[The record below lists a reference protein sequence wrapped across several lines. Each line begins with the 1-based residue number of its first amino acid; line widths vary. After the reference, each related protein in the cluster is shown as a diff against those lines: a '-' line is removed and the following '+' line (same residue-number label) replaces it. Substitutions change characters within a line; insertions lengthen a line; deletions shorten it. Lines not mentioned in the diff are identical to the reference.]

1 MDNVPDI
8 KFKYRII
15 RRPEKQSNNIF
26 EYAASLSITHKNE
39 LFLQVEDICIVDF
52 IYKLGLYNSHMNI
65 FEFVPID
72 SADKVLVFNSIDSN
86 NVEIKSDWTTKTI
99 IVKKEDLIN
108 SIVLLRRNFEKE
120 TKAKIEK
127 YYGQ

>member
-1 MDNVPDI
+1 
-8 KFKYRII
+8 
-15 RRPEKQSNNIF
+15 
-26 EYAASLSITHKNE
+26 
-39 LFLQVEDICIVDF
+39 
-52 IYKLGLYNSHMNI
+52 MNI

-108 SIVLLRRNFEKE
+108 SIVLLKKHFEEE

-127 YYGQ
+127 YYR